1 MTVTVFFLILTSIDL
16 DDFLLVSVL
25 IKNIIKH
32 PRQVLHRI
40 SKHLEVRQNIPL
52 SVVFSTLFSVFGNV
66 VKVADGLPCLIY
78 YLEHARHLIPKYC
91 VFKDTGTLPLSCPVA
106 SGEKYHLLLILLGL
120 FYLIPWGVLDLL
132 DCREERQGISSFKQL
147 VNKPNRSLKN

>member
-16 DDFLLVSVL
+16 DDFTSPFSPSFSFA
-25 IKNIIKH
+25 KIIKH
-32 PRQVLHRI
+32 SRQVLHRI

-52 SVVFSTLFSVFGNV
+52 RVVLSTLFSVFGNV
-66 VKVADGLPCLIY
+66 VKVADGRLCLIY

-120 FYLIPWGVLDLL
+120 FYLIP
-132 DCREERQGISSFKQL
+132 
-147 VNKPNRSLKN
+147 